1 MNWRVVGEVA
11 KMSVGVGVGAVGEVT
26 RKGSAGAGLEWMSK
40 VAGAMDRSPARP
52 AIGEL
57 RAGCRSLRGGEI
69 AAGVGPC
76 GSERQ

>member
-26 RKGSAGAGLEWMSK
+26 RKGSAGVGSEWMSK
-40 VAGAMDRSPARP
+40 VDRSPARP